1 MSDLSLINACDGTTS
16 LSSAPFRPLA
26 DYSTYLDLLNKLYDD
41 QSPMIE
47 QVSQDDKIS
56 LKCSTYLVK
65 AISNWDTEEFELKS
79 FNQSISNLRSNYGDS
94 VDMLSNTISTPGV
107 DTNSI
112 AIGDLIAAI
121 IEPNQQVQF
130 FITDDNYGNSEFTI
144 EK

>member
-1 MSDLSLINACDGTTS
+1 MSDLSLINACEGTTS
-16 LSSAPFRPLA
+16 LSSTTFRPLA
-26 DYSTYLDLLNKLYDD
+26 DFSTYLNLLNKLYDD
-41 QSPMIE
+41 QNALIE

-65 AISNWDTEEFELKS
+65 AISNWDTEEFELES

-94 VDMLSNTISTPGV
+94 VDMLSNAISTPGV

-121 IEPNQQVQF
+121 IEPNQKVQF